1 LISVTFIDLPEL
13 PGLALQRLAV
23 IAEALDEVLCL
34 SGRDIESFGEVADF
48 VFLPASDANSIPLSG
63 LAFVVGHSRPPAQV
77 LGKVDKLRKFRDL
90 LLEKLRVAAGLDV

>member
-1 LISVTFIDLPEL
+1 MRSFACP
-13 PGLALQRLAV
+13 
-23 IAEALDEVLCL
+23 DEILNFSAKSRTSYSCP
-34 SGRDIESFGEVADF
+34 
-48 VFLPASDANSIPLSG
+48 PATRIQSRFSG